1 MKFVPVII
9 GVLGAVF
16 QILTSRFGEPDR
28 RGKLKF
34 FNSTG
39 FVKNSD
45 KDTRNLNEC
54 LKKMI
59 QEI

>member
-1 MKFVPVII
+1 MPVII

-39 FVKNSD
+39 FVKNTD
-45 KDTRNLNEC
+45 KGTRNLNEC
-54 LKKMI
+54 LT
-59 QEI
+59 